1 MIYISHRGNL
11 AGPKTDSENRPEY
24 IQNAIT
30 AGYDVEIDVWFKNN
44 KFYLGHDEP
53 QYNIENNFL
62 LKKEVWCHAKNLE
75 ALTEMKK
82 IGSHYF
88 WHENDQFTLTSKGY
102 IWTYPGNELSY
113 NSICVLPEKDL
124 KKKTLECAGVCS
136 DFIKRYKLD

>member
-11 AGPKTDSENRPEY
+11 DGPKIDNENSPEY
-24 IQNAIT
+24 IQNAILQ
-30 AGYDVEIDVWFKNN
+30 GFDVEIDVWFKNS

-53 QYNIENNFL
+53 QYDIENSFL

-75 ALTEMKK
+75 ALIEMKK

-102 IWTYPGNELSY
+102 IWTYTGNKLSH
-113 NSICVLPEKDL
+113 NSICVLPEKEL
-124 KKKTLECAGVCS
+124 KKNILECAGVCS
-136 DFIKRYKLD
+136 DFIKRYKFD